1 MGLMLRY
8 PVVEHRKKTKPFC
21 GWRREDLL
29 FKDIFRVFIGALSEL
44 IRDNDITA

>member
-8 PVVEHRKKTKPFC
+8 PVVEHRKKPNLFVVGDVKTFC
-21 GWRREDLL
+21 L
-29 FKDIFRVFIGALSEL
+29 KIFLVVFIGALSEL